1 MGSYTNFFGNK
12 EIEKNSFTMKDIDDA
27 IRLRNHILNV
37 LEQANIEYSDAK
49 TKKSLT
55 FTDVG

>member
-1 MGSYTNFFGNK
+1 MGSHTNFFGNK

-37 LEQANIEYSDAK
+37 LEQTNIE
-49 TKKSLT
+49 
-55 FTDVG
+55 